1 MDIVKC
7 INCKETYDD
16 EFKFCPYCGEEKPAP
31 KICPNCKLEP
41 NVEFSFCPECGEGLI
56 NKKEYEE
63 DPEKI
68 EIEEHSKNEQRKKEE
83 KLDRLEKE
91 SKKLKF
97 ENIVVSSDSIDSKSK
112 TNLISKIN
120 ENIITTENELKLEIR
135 LIYHEEIIKE
145 EKRKLKLKKY
155 VDTNFEIFSEYHI
168 YEVKRKIDRNE
179 IKTEDQLGDEWE
191 RLLYLERGIKP

>member
-91 SKKLKF
+91 SKKLKL

>member
-68 EIEEHSKNEQRKKEE
+68 ENEEHSKNKKRKKEE

-91 SKKLKF
+91 SKKLKL